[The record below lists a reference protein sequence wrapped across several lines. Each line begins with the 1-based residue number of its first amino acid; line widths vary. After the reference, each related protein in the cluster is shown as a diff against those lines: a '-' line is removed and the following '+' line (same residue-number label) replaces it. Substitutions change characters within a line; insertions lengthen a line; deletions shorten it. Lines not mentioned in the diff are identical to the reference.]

1 MQETTDKSLLADT
14 YEQAT
19 IRIQETK
26 KALDEA
32 ILNSYHAQEAAKTR
46 DVILYHLSE
55 LRERAEWAY
64 QITLEADDDIRRATN
79 AHHGAMQEW
88 CKAKQ
93 NNEGLQEI

>member
-32 ILNSYHAQEAAKTR
+32 ILNCKKTVKSFGFIKKPLYLCG
-46 DVILYHLSE
+46 VIGKEFILLKEMDYS
-55 LRERAEWAY
+55 
-64 QITLEADDDIRRATN
+64 
-79 AHHGAMQEW
+79 G
-88 CKAKQ
+88 
-93 NNEGLQEI
+93 

>member
-55 LRERAEWAY
+55 LREQAEWAY
-64 QITLEADDDIRRATN
+64 QITVL
-79 AHHGAMQEW
+79 GL
-88 CKAKQ
+88 AKLGILKTKRS
-93 NNEGLQEI
+93 NYY

>member
-55 LRERAEWAY
+55 LREQAEW
-64 QITLEADDDIRRATN
+64 
-79 AHHGAMQEW
+79 GVP
-88 CKAKQ
+88 
-93 NNEGLQEI
+93 NNEQGFVPVAEIELRHFKIYTNVERRTKS